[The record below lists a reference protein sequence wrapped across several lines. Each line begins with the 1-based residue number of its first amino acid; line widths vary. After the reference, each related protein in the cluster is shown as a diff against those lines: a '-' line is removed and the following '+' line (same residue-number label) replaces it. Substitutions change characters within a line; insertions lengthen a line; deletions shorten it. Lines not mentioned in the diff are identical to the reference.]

1 MNTPTSLRSTLS
13 CLLLGLLLALLA
25 ACGGGGGGMA
35 PADATPTA
43 TLSGKAVDGP
53 LQGATACYDL
63 DDNGGCDADEPRS
76 APTDADGAFRITV
89 PLAQAGR
96 HRVVVT
102 VPANAIDKDTATAV
116 GTAFTL
122 RAPATGRAGDHI
134 VFVSPLTTLVQA
146 HMDRNGATL
155 ADAVE
160 LVRSRAALA
169 LSPLAD
175 FTAGS
180 SADHLQAAL
189 VARLTQLTA
198 LNQAADLAAVMGTAD
213 RTGAV
218 ITQAQ
223 VDAEIVSSL
232 IAALPSEAAATLDP
246 SLAGASDN
254 T

>member
-1 MNTPTSLRSTLS
+1 M
-13 CLLLGLLLALLA
+13 
-25 ACGGGGGGMA
+25 
-35 PADATPTA
+35 
-43 TLSGKAVDGP
+43 
-53 LQGATACYDL
+53 
-63 DDNGGCDADEPRS
+63 
-76 APTDADGAFRITV
+76 

-96 HRVVVT
+96 HSVVVM

-146 HMDRNGATL
+146 HMDRSGATL

-169 LSPLAD
+169 LSPLAA

-198 LNQAADLAAVMGTAD
+198 LNQAADLAAVVGTAD

-218 ITQAQ
+218 NTQAQ
-223 VDAEIVSSL
+223 VDAEIASSL
-232 IAALPSEAAATLDP
+232 IAALPSVAAATLDP
-246 SLAGASDN
+246 ALAGASGN